1 MGNNV
6 SYIAAFV
13 AGIFS
18 ITSPCVLP
26 IVPLYAAHLSGMPG
40 ASINDPTYRRRILA
54 NAFAYILG
62 FSVVFIS
69 LGIALGAAGSLVSAA
84 SVLASHRSWLIRFGG
99 VFLAV
104 LGLQQIG
111 MIEIPWLRQERRLAA
126 AGKGAGRLTSSFLV
140 GLTFGAGWSP
150 CVGPILGAILTL
162 AASQGDIQ
170 RAAVLLTLY
179 SAGFA
184 IPFLMLAIFGARSG
198 ILARISRRLSSL
210 NQLAGAV
217 MLAMGILMVLGLYQ
231 QFFARMVASSPWT
244 PWEPRI

>member
-1 MGNNV
+1 MGSNA
-6 SYIAAFV
+6 SFIAAFV

-26 IVPLYAAHLSGMPG
+26 IVPLYAAHLTGMPG
-40 ASINDPTYRRRILA
+40 ASVNDPDYRRRLIA
-54 NAFAYILG
+54 NALAYILG
-62 FSVVFIS
+62 FSLVFIS

-84 SVLASHRSWLIRFGG
+84 SVVASHRSWLIRFGG
-99 VFLAV
+99 IFLAI

-111 MIEIPWLRQERRLAA
+111 LIQIPWLQHERRLATA
-126 AGKGAGRLTSSFLV
+126 TKGAGRLTSSFFV
-140 GLTFGAGWSP
+140 GVVFGAGWSP

-170 RAAVLLTLY
+170 RAAALLTIY
-179 SAGFA
+179 SLGFA
-184 IPFLMLAIFGARSG
+184 IPFLILAIFGARSG
-198 ILARISRRLSSL
+198 ILARMSRRLSSM

-217 MLAMGILMVLGLYQ
+217 MLAMGVLMVLGIYQ

-244 PWEPRI
+244 PWEPHV

>member
-1 MGNNV
+1 MGTSV
-6 SYIAAFV
+6 SYVAAFI

-26 IVPLYAAHLSGMPG
+26 IVPLYAAHLAGMPG
-40 ASINDPTYRRRILA
+40 ASINDPSYRRRVLA
-54 NAFAYILG
+54 NAFAYIFG
-62 FSVVFIS
+62 FSVVFVS
-69 LGIALGAAGSLVSAA
+69 LGIALGAAGTLVSAA

-111 MIEIPWLRQERRLAA
+111 LIQIAWLGHERRLA

-162 AASQGDIQ
+162 AASQGDIR
-170 RAAVLLTLY
+170 RAAVLLTFY

-184 IPFLMLAIFGARSG
+184 IPFLLLAIFGTRSG
-198 ILARISRRLSSL
+198 MLARVSRRLSSL

-231 QFFARMVASSPWT
+231 QFFARMVASSPWN